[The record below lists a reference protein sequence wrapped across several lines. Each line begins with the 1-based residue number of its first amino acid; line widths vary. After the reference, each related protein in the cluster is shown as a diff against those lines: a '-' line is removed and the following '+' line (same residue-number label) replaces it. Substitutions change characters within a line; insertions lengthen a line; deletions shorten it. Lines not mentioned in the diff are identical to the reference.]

1 MKLTSSP
8 SVGQAATKFWSIS
21 VGPSLVNDSVLV
33 PAIPRSPVYCGSP
46 RTAQL
51 LEASTVQPH
60 PQQSSHSFSHA
71 PQGLKYC
78 TSVVSWV
85 NAMIPGAYR
94 ETKNLS
100 SAKAWGA
107 VSVGVEQWG
116 WSTIKMY
123 CNGKGGR
130 FFLFPLGLPSP
141 LRDKTRC
148 TAEQQVVNY
157 TAELS
162 VSNAWHLWELY
173 LPFQNEEVKAET
185 SVAKGILVRATGH
198 AERLV

>member
-1 MKLTSSP
+1 MTQSWSLPSP
-8 SVGQAATKFWSIS
+8 GLLCT
-21 VGPSLVNDSVLV
+21 VGPPGLPSCWKLQQRSH
-33 PAIPRSPVYCGSP
+33 IPSRAV
-46 RTAQL
+46 TAS
-51 LEASTVQPH
+51 AMP
-60 PQQSSHSFSHA
+60 P
-71 PQGLKYC
+71 GLKYC

-94 ETKNLS
+94 ETKNLP

-107 VSVGVEQWG
+107 VSGGVEQWG

-141 LRDKTRC
+141 LRLRDKTRC
-148 TAEQQVVNY
+148 AAEQQVVNY